1 MAIIKDQ
8 LIEHIENKLP
18 DSLKTHIY
26 RSCEV
31 GRKLCGIHSVDTEKV
46 DIALLG
52 HDLYR
57 AYSDNEMLNVAE
69 EKEIEISNV
78 EKASPLLL
86 HGVLASIT
94 MQEQYKVSDKQIIES
109 IKYHTSGMEEMDEVF
124 MTVFLADKLDPKKI
138 KKNSQLEPI
147 NQTAQY
153 SLSDATLMYLNMK
166 ISSIIDSGHLVHP
179 DSLDARN
186 SLLLKTRI

>member
-46 DIALLG
+46 EIALLG

-57 AYSDNEMLNVAE
+57 GYSDNEMLNVAE
-69 EKEIEISNV
+69 EKEIEISYV

>member
-1 MAIIKDQ
+1 M
-8 LIEHIENKLP
+8 
-18 DSLKTHIY
+18 
-26 RSCEV
+26 
-31 GRKLCGIHSVDTEKV
+31 CGIHSVDTEKV
-46 DIALLG
+46 EIALLG

-69 EKEIEISNV
+69 EKEIEISYV

-138 KKNSQLEPI
+138 EKNSQLEPI

>member
-1 MAIIKDQ
+1 MAIINNQ
-8 LIEHIENKLP
+8 LIDHIENNLP
-18 DSLKTHIY
+18 DSLKKHIY

-31 GRKLCGIHSVDTEKV
+31 GRKLCRIHGIDEGKV
-46 DIALLG
+46 VTALLG

-57 AYSDNEMLNVAE
+57 AYSDNEMLLAAE

-109 IKYHTSGMEEMDEVF
+109 IKYHTSGMEEMDEIF

-138 KKNSQLEPI
+138 KKNIQLEPI
-147 NQTAQY
+147 NQKALN
-153 SLSDATLMYLNMK
+153 SLSEATLMYLNLK
-166 ISSIIDSGHLVHP
+166 ISSIINSGQLVHP
-179 DSLDARN
+179 DSLNARN
-186 SLLLKTRI
+186 SLLLKTGI

>member
-1 MAIIKDQ
+1 MAIINNQ
-8 LIEHIENKLP
+8 LIDHIENNLP
-18 DSLKTHIY
+18 DSLKKHIY

-31 GRKLCGIHSVDTEKV
+31 GRKLCRIHGIDEGKV
-46 DIALLG
+46 VTALLG

-57 AYSDNEMLNVAE
+57 AYSDNEMLLAAE

-109 IKYHTSGMEEMDEVF
+109 IKYHTSGMEEMDEIF

-138 KKNSQLEPI
+138 EKNIQLEPI
-147 NQTAQY
+147 NQKALN
-153 SLSDATLMYLNMK
+153 SLSEATLMYLNLK
-166 ISSIIDSGHLVHP
+166 ISSIINSGQLVHP
-179 DSLDARN
+179 DSLNARN
-186 SLLLKTRI
+186 SLLLKTGI

>member
-1 MAIIKDQ
+1 MGIIKDQ
-8 LIEHIENKLP
+8 LIEHIERNLP
-18 DSLKTHIY
+18 SSLQKHIY

-31 GRKLCGIHSVDTEKV
+31 GRLLCKIHDVDTEKV
-46 DIALLG
+46 EIALLG

-57 AYSDNEMLNVAE
+57 ANSDIDMLSAAE
-69 EKEIEISNV
+69 EKEIEISNI
-78 EKASPLLL
+78 EKDSPLLL
-86 HGVLASIT
+86 HGVLASIK
-94 MQEQYKVSDKQIIES
+94 MQEQYKVSDKQIIAS

-138 KKNSQLEPI
+138 EKNSQLEPI

-179 DSLDARN
+179 DSLDASN
-186 SLLLKTRI
+186 SLLLKTKI

>member
-46 DIALLG
+46 EIALLG

-57 AYSDNEMLNVAE
+57 GYSDNEMLNVAE

>member
-1 MAIIKDQ
+1 MAIINNQ
-8 LIEHIENKLP
+8 LIDHIENNLP
-18 DSLKTHIY
+18 DSLKKHIY

-31 GRKLCGIHSVDTEKV
+31 GRKLCRIHGIDEGKV
-46 DIALLG
+46 VTALLG

-57 AYSDNEMLNVAE
+57 AYSDNEMLLAAE

-94 MQEQYKVSDKQIIES
+94 MKEQYKVSDKQIIES
-109 IKYHTSGMEEMDEVF
+109 IKYHTSGMEEMDEIF

-138 KKNSQLEPI
+138 EKNIQLEPI
-147 NQTAQY
+147 NQKALN
-153 SLSDATLMYLNMK
+153 SLSEATLMYLNLK
-166 ISSIIDSGHLVHP
+166 ISSIINSGLLVHP
-179 DSLDARN
+179 DSLNARN
-186 SLLLKTRI
+186 SLLLKTGI

>member
-46 DIALLG
+46 EIALLG

>member
-31 GRKLCGIHSVDTEKV
+31 GRKLCGIHSVDKEKV

>member
-18 DSLKTHIY
+18 DSLKMHIY

-31 GRKLCGIHSVDTEKV
+31 GRNLCSIHGVDTEKV
-46 DIALLG
+46 EIALLG

-57 AYSDNEMLNVAE
+57 AYSDNDMLIAAE
-69 EKEIEISNV
+69 EKEIEISNI

-109 IKYHTSGMEEMDEVF
+109 IKYHTSGMEEMDEIF

-138 KKNSQLEPI
+138 EKNIQLEPI
-147 NQTAQY
+147 NQTALS
-153 SLSDATLMYLNMK
+153 SLSEATLMYLNLK

-186 SLLLKTRI
+186 SLLLKTGI

>member
-46 DIALLG
+46 EIALLG

-69 EKEIEISNV
+69 EKEIEISYV

-138 KKNSQLEPI
+138 EKNSQLEPI